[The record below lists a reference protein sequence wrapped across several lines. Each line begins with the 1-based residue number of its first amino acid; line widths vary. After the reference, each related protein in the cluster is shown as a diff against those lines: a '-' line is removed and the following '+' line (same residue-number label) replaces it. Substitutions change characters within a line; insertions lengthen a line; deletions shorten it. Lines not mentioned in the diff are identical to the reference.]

1 MNLKSEY
8 MLVITIDSIKI
19 IPKMLMYLFSGFEYV
34 CVAHLNK
41 MVLIWTYYYNLFSI
55 GIS

>member
-41 MVLIWTYYYNLFSI
+41 MLLI
-55 GIS
+55 

>member
-19 IPKMLMYLFSGFEYV
+19 IPKMLMYLFSGFVYV